1 MKKNIE
7 LFKVFFK
14 IGAFTFG
21 GGFAMIPLIE
31 RELVD
36 NKGWIDGEE
45 IVQLFAVSQS
55 IPGAIAINTSTLV
68 GYKVNKR
75 LGAIFATLGVILPS
89 FFIILFIASFLKSI
103 EEYAIVKAAF
113 KGIGAAVIILICMA
127 AKKIM
132 KTFYRQIGL
141 VGITIGTTALML
153 FTTISPIFMIIAG
166 GIFGVLM
173 LKEDEET
180 TPVSETRGTKSE
192 IVEEG
197 EKAV

>member
-31 RELVD
+31 KELVD
-36 NKGWIDGEE
+36 KKKWIDGEE
-45 IVQLFAVSQS
+45 IIHLFAVAQS

-89 FFIILFIASFLKSI
+89 FMIILFIASFLKSI

-113 KGIGAAVIILICMA
+113 KGIGAAVIILIFMA

-132 KTFYRQIGL
+132 ASFYRQISL
-141 VGITIGTTALML
+141 VGITVATVILML
-153 FTTISPIFMIIAG
+153 FTSISPIFMIIAG
-166 GIFGVLM
+166 GIFGVLV
-173 LKEDEET
+173 LRDNDKEIDNEESRN
-180 TPVSETRGTKSE
+180 VKDGGN
-192 IVEEG
+192 V
-197 EKAV
+197 A